1 MLGKESWLVHEERLS
16 SLEAENNKLRKDLY
30 ECIHMVNQCY
40 KRQEDLY
47 DLIRNER
54 QPKILVGAPIAKD
67 EYEMLP
73 QEIALR
79 RAQQDTRQLYER
91 YYTTTDINSI

>member
-30 ECIHMVNQCY
+30 ECIRMVKDSKYQI
-40 KRQEDLY
+40 QVLHDI
-47 DLIRNER
+47 IRKEL
-54 QPKILVGAPIAKD
+54 QPKILVGAPITRD
-67 EYEMLP
+67 EYTMSQ
-73 QEIALR
+73 QEIEWR
-79 RAQQDTRQLYER
+79 RAQRETRERYKR